1 MPTAIYSTT
10 AQEGID
16 INAVFTLN
24 PTGTP
29 EYPAPPFVPG
39 TVAWGTDGSH
49 WIYCT
54 ASITIAA
61 GSVVVCSAVPGSWSV
76 ALIGGATI
84 AAASA
89 PVGQF
94 IGVVGGSLG
103 SMFVPAPVAPQTAQ
117 YFWVQR
123 AGNAPRVNSA
133 ASTTKNAT
141 LYSSAT
147 VAGIVSSTAGGVG
160 TTYTV
165 SGLVIS
171 QATGS
176 TAGPNTAVLNFPVVG
191 ASA

>member
-1 MPTAIYSTT
+1 MAAAMYSTT

-16 INAVFTLN
+16 INSVFTLD
-24 PTGTP
+24 TRGAP
-29 EYPAPPFVPG
+29 EYPAPPFVAG
-39 TVAWGTDGSH
+39 ELAWGTDGSE
-49 WIYCT
+49 WVYCT

-61 GSVVVCSAVPGSWSV
+61 GSVVVVSAVPGSWSV

-89 PVGQF
+89 PVGQLV
-94 IGVVGGSLG
+94 GVVGGSQG
-103 SMFVPAPVAPQTAQ
+103 TMAVPAPTGTQTAT

-123 AGNAPRVNSA
+123 AGNTQRCNSA
-133 ASTTKNAT
+133 ASTTKNAQ

-147 VAGIVSSTAGGVG
+147 VAGVVSSTAGGAG
-160 TTYTV
+160 TTYQIN
-165 SGLVIS
+165 GLVIS

-176 TAGPNTAVLNFPVVG
+176 TAGPNTAVLNYPVVG